1 MICPKCGAQV
11 DEKEIVCPYCKE
23 ELKSAEQQ
31 IETPEQIPEQ
41 ATEPAV
47 EAEAPAEQA
56 AETATEADAEKPD
69 KAKNDKKLKLD
80 IKNPRTAITCIAA
93 VAAAVIF
100 ILAIFGIVSMAKKIV
115 GPENMAEEYVE
126 AMAEGNIRKALRK
139 TAPWV
144 LRNIAVMLDLDE
156 NASAARIAREY
167 EEQMG
172 EFGLGSK
179 IVLEET
185 RLRGYTD
192 TAIGEALNDLDVF
205 DAYPINYKELK
216 AITEI
221 AMIEVEAYIVVLG
234 EKEYVTFDVYC
245 ARLDGEWVV
254 IQFESSY

>member
-1 MICPKCGAQV
+1 MICPKCGAQA
-11 DEKEIVCPYCKE
+11 DENEVVCPCCKE
-23 ELKSAEQQ
+23 ELTTAGQEIKPREQELETTAE
-31 IETPEQIPEQ
+31 PEQS
-41 ATEPAV
+41 
-47 EAEAPAEQA
+47 AEQA
-56 AETATEADAEKPD
+56 AETHEEA
-69 KAKNDKKLKLD
+69 KKDHNLMLLVQA
-80 IKNPRTAITCIAA
+80 NRTAVTCIAA
-93 VAAAVIF
+93 VAAVVIF
-100 ILAIFGIVSMAKKIV
+100 IVAIFGIVSMAKKIV

-254 IQFESSY
+254 IRFESSY